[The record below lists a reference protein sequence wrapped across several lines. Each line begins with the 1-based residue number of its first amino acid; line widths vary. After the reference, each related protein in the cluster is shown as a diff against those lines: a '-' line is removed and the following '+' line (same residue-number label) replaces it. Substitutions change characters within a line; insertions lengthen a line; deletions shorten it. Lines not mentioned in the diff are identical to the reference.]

1 MTESLSQPNLPWA
14 SIYTLSEPEGVERTI
29 HGIVYVWTEDRSL
42 YANAGRSLLRIGDTR
57 MPLWCHSLLN
67 PFLLM
72 TLLPTLK
79 AAYPALSASHWAM
92 LMGNGQAKQQQALL
106 EEIITIGQLDPGKLQ
121 ADMGVGSAHHPAG
134 QQGCMGLHVA
144 AELYRKA
151 LGSDTQPAHAL
162 LLELLAYLLNRD
174 DFSESTEYCPLPTLA
189 LSAVEI
195 AQLYHALILPL
206 PRDLIRQ
213 CPDEL
218 TECLEC
224 WNEIAGLMR
233 EHPASMGGPDGLDTQ
248 PPEPVHS
255 AYRQSRSTW
264 AALYGYWS
272 QCQVCRRI
280 GDLHS
285 TRSRLCC
292 RFHADYREHLAA
304 SARAPDG
311 AGKPCSGIA
320 EFAFSFRLAE
330 QCTANLTS
338 QVYDR
343 VF

>member
-233 EHPASMGGPDGLDTQ
+233 EHPASMGGPDGLDTHWMTEFSHQ
-248 PPEPVHS
+248 SPSIPLIAKVDPHGLLCMGIGPNARFADGLGIYIQLAPDFVADSMQTIANTLLHQLGLLTVPENLAQASPN
-255 AYRQSRSTW
+255 
-264 AALYGYWS
+264 L
-272 QCQVCRRI
+272 
-280 GDLHS
+280 
-285 TRSRLCC
+285 
-292 RFHADYREHLAA
+292 RFHFDLQ
-304 SARAPDG
+304 SSVLP
-311 AGKPCSGIA
+311 
-320 EFAFSFRLAE
+320 
-330 QCTANLTS
+330 T
-338 QVYDR
+338 
-343 VF
+343 